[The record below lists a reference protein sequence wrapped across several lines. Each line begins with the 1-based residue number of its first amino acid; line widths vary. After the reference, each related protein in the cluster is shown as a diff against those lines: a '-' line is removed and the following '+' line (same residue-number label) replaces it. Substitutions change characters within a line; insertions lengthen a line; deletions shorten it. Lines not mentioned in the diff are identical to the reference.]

1 MITRPPLKHRS
12 VTRDRSTRASGTPL
26 ATPVLAAALLALGG
40 IASSAHAAPD
50 TTCRADLDGDGV
62 LTVFDFLEFQNLFD
76 AGDLDA
82 DFDGDGELTIFDFLE
97 FQNDFVGGCPGT
109 PISVQMAGVPLGEY
123 PHFEATRAFNQGDTV
138 FLAIDPDRFP
148 AIRGVTGDIYIVS
161 SRTNLEWA
169 DDPTLADV
177 RGGPQAHTF
186 SALSIDGAE
195 VALAGSEALAAADG
209 LNISTGYDVVVDV
222 DRDGE
227 LSDGDFIDGLASAA
241 ADANGFSVF
250 TNIAEMGPLTPVM
263 TDSSSSQGVLRLNY
277 PAELAD
283 VGPLPIAVIVHG
295 GGHDYRWYDYLQ
307 DQLSSWGWVSISVQ
321 NDFSGTGNRPLRHTD
336 ALLGEQATIAG
347 GVLNGLL
354 DGSRIVWIGHSL
366 GGRECNIG
374 SERLSEG
381 SFTPVNYSADDMV
394 LVSSIAAN
402 SSGGGGFEA
411 DPGDINFHMIWGS
424 SDGDISG
431 SPSSFGGQTIPF
443 RNYDRADGFKHS
455 TYIHGADHNVFNCCG
470 FRNFQGPVSTEI
482 GRVEAQQIAKAT
494 WTALIKHYGEGNT
507 DAIDY
512 VTRAWD
518 SFKPLGVID
527 TTTLVHMYRPSTIDG
542 GSRVIDD
549 FQSNPSLSQSSSGG
563 RVAVGVSNA
572 AEIRQEDANG
582 TLTWTGSEPSNG
594 MNYAF
599 LSSDTSAGMVFDF
612 DSPAFLEFEVVPAL
626 RDVSGF
632 DHLSFRTCQGTRHP
646 NTIAQLAPVTF
657 NVVLVD
663 ERGTR
668 SEIHVGAYEAGAS
681 EPYQRSGAGGGVG
694 WQNEYGTI
702 RIRLR
707 DFLAQGSGLD
717 LTDVAAIRFEFA
729 QGASSPIGRL
739 GLDELEFTVER

>member
-1 MITRPPLKHRS
+1 MQLKN
-12 VTRDRSTRASGTPL
+12 TCATL
-26 ATPVLAAALLALGG
+26 AAAALLAAAG
-40 IASSAHAAPD
+40 SAMAQA
-50 TTCRADLDGDGV
+50 TCRADLDGDGE

-76 AGDLDA
+76 AGDLAA

-97 FQNDFVGGCPGT
+97 FQNEFVRGCPAE
-109 PISVQMAGVPLGEY
+109 PISLQMAGVPLTEY
-123 PHFEATRAFNQGDTV
+123 PHFEATRAFNEGDTV

-148 AIRGVTGDIYIVS
+148 GIRGVTGDIYIVS
-161 SRTNLEWA
+161 SKTNLEWA
-169 DDPTLADV
+169 ADPSLTDV

-195 VALAGSEALAAADG
+195 VALTGSETLAAADG
-209 LNISTGYDVVVDV
+209 LNVSTGYDLVVDV

-227 LSDGDFIDGLASAA
+227 LGDGDYVDGLAVAP

-250 TNIAEMGPLTPVM
+250 TNISEMGPLTPVM
-263 TDSSSSQGVLRLNY
+263 IDSSSSQGVLRLNY
-277 PAELAD
+277 PAELAS

-336 ALLGEQATIAG
+336 ALIGEQATIAG

-354 DGSRIVWIGHSL
+354 DSSRIVWIGHSL

-381 SFTPVNYSADDMV
+381 FTPANYTADDMV

-402 SSGGGGFEA
+402 SIGGGGFEA
-411 DPGDINFHMIWGS
+411 DPGDINYHMIWGS
-424 SDGDISG
+424 ADGDISG

-482 GRVEAQQIAKAT
+482 GRTEAQQIAKAT
-494 WTALIKHYGEGNT
+494 WTALIKHYGEGNL

-512 VTRAWD
+512 LTRAWD
-518 SFKPLGVID
+518 GFKPLGVMD
-527 TTTLVHMYRPSTIDG
+527 GTTLVHMYRPSTIDG

-563 RVAVGVSNA
+563 TVTVGVSNA
-572 AEIRQEDANG
+572 AEIRQADTNG
-582 TLTWTGSEPSNG
+582 SLTWTGSEPSNG

-599 LSSDTSAGMVFDF
+599 LASDTSAGMVFDF
-612 DSPAFLEFEVVPAL
+612 TSPSFVEFQVLPAL
-626 RDVSGF
+626 GDVSGF

-646 NTIAQLAPVTF
+646 NTVAQLEPVTF

-663 ERGTR
+663 GGGTR
-668 SEIHVGAYEAGAS
+668 STIHVGAYEAGAS
-681 EPYQRSGAGGGVG
+681 EPYQRTGAGSGVG

-702 RIRLR
+702 RIRLS
-707 DFLAQGSGLD
+707 DFLSQGSGLD
-717 LTDVAAIRFEFA
+717 LTDIAAIRFEFA
-729 QGASSPIGRL
+729 QGDGSTIGRL
-739 GLDELEFTVER
+739 GLDEIEFTLER

>member
-1 MITRPPLKHRS
+1 MQLK
-12 VTRDRSTRASGTPL
+12 TTCLTL
-26 ATPVLAAALLALGG
+26 AVAAML
-40 IASSAHAAPD
+40 SAAGSAMAQA
-50 TTCRADLDGDGV
+50 TCRADIDGDGE

-76 AGDLDA
+76 TGDLAA
-82 DFDGDGELTIFDFLE
+82 DFDGDGRLTVFDFLE
-97 FQNDFVGGCPGT
+97 FQNDFVRGCPAARV
-109 PISVQMAGVPLGEY
+109 SLQMAGVPLDEY
-123 PHFEATRAFNQGDTV
+123 PHFEATRAFNEGDTV
-138 FLAIDPDRFP
+138 YLAIDPDRFP
-148 AIRGVTGDIYIVS
+148 AIRGVTGDIYIVQS
-161 SRTNLEWA
+161 KTDLEWA
-169 DDPTLADV
+169 GDPSLTDV
-177 RGGPQAHTF
+177 RGMPQAHTF
-186 SALSIDGAE
+186 NALSIDGAE
-195 VALAGSEALAAADG
+195 VALTGSEALAAADG
-209 LNISTGYDVVVDV
+209 LDISTGYDLVVDV
-222 DRDGE
+222 DRDGT
-227 LSDGDFIDGLASAA
+227 LSDGDYIDGLGVAP

-250 TNIAEMGPLTPVM
+250 TNISEMGPLTPTMV
-263 TDSSSSQGVLRLNY
+263 DSSSSQGVLRLNY

-283 VGPLPIAVIVHG
+283 VGPLPIVVIVHG

-336 ALLGEQATIAG
+336 ALIGEQATIAG

-354 DGSRIVWIGHSL
+354 DSSRIVWIGHSL

-381 SFTPVNYSADDMV
+381 SFTPTNYSADDMV

-402 SSGGGGFEA
+402 SSGGSGFEA

-424 SDGDISG
+424 ADGDISG

-443 RNYDRADGFKHS
+443 RNYDRADGNKHS
-455 TYIHGADHNVFNCCG
+455 TYVHGADHNVFNCCG
-470 FRNFQGPVSTEI
+470 FRNFQGPISTEI
-482 GRVEAQQIAKAT
+482 GRAEAQQIAKAT
-494 WTALIKHYGEGNT
+494 WTALIKHYGEGNG

-527 TTTLVHMYRPSTIDG
+527 STTLVHMYRPITVDG
-542 GSRVIDD
+542 DSRVIDD

-563 RVAVGVSNA
+563 SVTIGVSNA
-572 AEIRQEDANG
+572 AEVRQEDLNG
-582 TLTWTGSEPSNG
+582 SLSWTGSEPSNG

-599 LSSDTSAGMVFDF
+599 LSSDDSTGLVFDF
-612 DSPAFLEFEVVPAL
+612 NNPSFIEFQVLPAL
-626 RDVSGF
+626 GDVSGY

-646 NTIAQLAPVTF
+646 NTIAELEPVTF

-663 ERGTR
+663 TSGAR

-681 EPYQRSGAGGGVG
+681 EPYQRTGAGTGTG

-702 RIRLR
+702 RVRLT
-707 DFLAQGSGLD
+707 DFLAQNTGLD
-717 LTDVAAIRFEFA
+717 LADIAAIRFEFA
-729 QGASSPIGRL
+729 QGQGSTIGRL
-739 GLDELEFTVER
+739 GLDEIEFTIDP

>member
-1 MITRPPLKHRS
+1 MQPKKIL
-12 VTRDRSTRASGTPL
+12 ST
-26 ATPVLAAALLALGG
+26 LAASALLTAAG
-40 IASSAHAAPD
+40 SAMAQG
-50 TTCRADLDGDGV
+50 TCRADLDGDGE

-76 AGDLDA
+76 AGDLAA
-82 DFDGDGELTIFDFLE
+82 DFDGDGALTVFDFLE
-97 FQNDFVGGCPGT
+97 FQNDFVRGCPAA
-109 PISVQMAGVPLGEY
+109 PVSLQMAGVPLDAY
-123 PHFEATRAFNQGDTV
+123 PHFEATRAFNEGDTV
-138 FLAIDPDRFP
+138 YLAIDPDRFP
-148 AIRGVTGDIYIVS
+148 SIRGVTGDIYIVAS
-161 SRTNLEWA
+161 KTNLQWSS
-169 DDPTLADV
+169 DPSLNDV
-177 RGGPQAHTF
+177 RGMPQAHTF

-195 VALAGSEALAAADG
+195 VALTGSETLAAADG
-209 LNISTGYDVVVDV
+209 LNISTGYDLVVDA
-222 DRDGE
+222 DRNGT
-227 LSDGDFIDGLASAA
+227 LSDGDYIDGLAIAP

-250 TNIAEMGPLTPVM
+250 TNISEMGPLTPVM
-263 TDSSSSQGVLRLNY
+263 VDSSSSQGVLRLNY
-277 PAELAD
+277 PAELAS
-283 VGPLPIAVIVHG
+283 VGPLPIVVIVHG

-336 ALLGEQATIAG
+336 ALIGEQATIAG

-354 DGSRIVWIGHSL
+354 DSSRIVWIGHSL

-381 SFTPVNYSADDMV
+381 SFTPANYSADDMV

-402 SSGGGGFEA
+402 SSGGGSFEA

-424 SDGDISG
+424 ADGDISG

-470 FRNFQGPVSTEI
+470 FRNFQGPASTEI
-482 GRVEAQQIAKAT
+482 GRAEAQQIAKAT
-494 WTALIKHYGEGNT
+494 WTALIKHYGEGNG

-542 GSRVIDD
+542 DSRVIDD

-563 RVAVGVSNA
+563 SVTIGVANA
-572 AEIRQEDANG
+572 AEVRQEDTNG

-599 LSSDTSAGMVFDF
+599 LSSDDSAGLVFDF
-612 DSPAFLEFEVVPAL
+612 NSPAFIEFQVLPAL
-626 RDVSGF
+626 GDVSGY
-632 DHLSFRTCQGTRHP
+632 DHLSFRVCQGTRHP
-646 NTIAQLAPVTF
+646 NTIAELEPLTFHVT
-657 NVVLVD
+657 LVD
-663 ERGTR
+663 GAGAR
-668 SEIHVGAYEAGAS
+668 STVHTGAYQAGAS
-681 EPYQRSGAGGGVG
+681 EPYQRTGAGTGTG

-702 RIRLR
+702 RIRLS
-707 DFLAQGSGLD
+707 DFLAQASGVD
-717 LTDVAAIRFEFA
+717 LTNVSAIRFEFA
-729 QGASSPIGRL
+729 QDGGSAIGRL
-739 GLDELEFTVER
+739 GLDEIEFTLDR